1 MQNTTQK
8 RLAGKKKFMDV
19 HLNPGRGANLGAG
32 QPVVRRGTVP
42 PANGT
47 LSGEPAQALE
57 RTMKSAP
64 RVRPEK
70 VAQAAAL
77 AADASYP
84 TDAQLR
90 RLAGFLAPQ
99 LGGQER

>member
-1 MQNTTQK
+1 
-8 RLAGKKKFMDV
+8 
-19 HLNPGRGANLGAG
+19 
-32 QPVVRRGTVP
+32 
-42 PANGT
+42 
-47 LSGEPAQALE
+47 
-57 RTMKSAP
+57 MKSAP